1 MYIWSLKWVVR
12 TSDYRTDLSAELSS
26 QSCLHRVFC
35 RVVCPPAGWAGL
47 DTAFMTPR
55 RPHCTARGI
64 TPAHTGPA
72 PGIVQCPGQPLSQHG
87 GWDLMQALGN
97 NLFVFF
103 FTMRLLIKTPSKSS
117 RAGYYLSQVVVDF
130 QLNISDTSFNRPL
143 LLCAW
148 HHGAMSEHPLTIR
161 CYWLCF
167 RGNCTRSGVYIEL
180 IGCLFAAESCTC
192 LQLWAITP
200 NNTTSHCQW
209 D

>member
-12 TSDYRTDLSAELSS
+12 TSDYRTDLSAELSAGI
-26 QSCLHRVFC
+26 
-35 RVVCPPAGWAGL
+35 VCTELSAGL
-47 DTAFMTPR
+47 CVHLQAEQDWTLLSWRPGGHTALHGASHR
-55 RPHCTARGI
+55 
-64 TPAHTGPA
+64 HT
-72 PGIVQCPGQPLSQHG
+72 QDPL
-87 GWDLMQALGN
+87 QALSSVQPSLCLNMEDGTWCKHSGIIYSC
-97 NLFVFF
+97 FF
-103 FTMRLLIKTPSKSS
+103 YNETTYKNAIQIFTGGLLSESS
-117 RAGYYLSQVVVDF
+117 CCWLSVEYLRYK
-130 QLNISDTSFNRPL
+130 RPL

-148 HHGAMSEHPLTIR
+148 HHGAMSEHPLNIR

-200 NNTTSHCQW
+200 NNTASHCQW

>member
-26 QSCLHRVFC
+26 QSCLHRVVC

-72 PGIVQCPGQPLSQHG
+72 PGFVQCPAQPVSQHG
-87 GWDLMQALGN
+87 GWDALGN
-97 NLFVFF
+97 NLFMFF
-103 FTMRLLIKTPSKSS
+103 FRGFVFDNETTYKNAIQIFTGGLLSESS
-117 RAGYYLSQVVVDF
+117 CCWLSVEYLRYK
-130 QLNISDTSFNRPL
+130 RPL

-148 HHGAMSEHPLTIR
+148 HHGEMSEHPLNIR

>member
-1 MYIWSLKWVVR
+1 MSCPHIWPPNWFVCRVVCR
-12 TSDYRTDLSAELSS
+12 N
-26 QSCLHRVFC
+26 CLHRVFC

-72 PGIVQCPGQPLSQHG
+72 PGIVQCPGHQPLSPHG

-97 NLFVFF
+97 NLFMFF
-103 FTMRLLIKTPSKSS
+103 FVVLSLVFDNETTYKNAIQTFTGGLLSESS
-117 RAGYYLSQVVVDF
+117 CCWLSVEYLRYK
-130 QLNISDTSFNRPL
+130 RPL

-148 HHGAMSEHPLTIR
+148 HHGEMSEHPLNIR